1 LGRRIS
7 VFPGWTEVITAAATI
22 TTTSNSLLAKTFWCG
37 KHRLYSNFPT
47 KTALQSSSQSRNINN
62 GQQEVHQEQQQQ
74 ERKPSL
80 SSKRGRDAPTYL
92 PSYLRDARNVE
103 IYHPTLRPNGA
114 IQLSVAENYMME
126 DWLLPAFH
134 DSMHSRT
141 PFFTSDSIYYQ
152 PTQGREDFRQ
162 VLCNVTLPYILQ
174 FHRNRNTTST
184 TTTTATQRL
193 LNPNNLIIGAG
204 CNAVLENLCFC
215 LASLGEGVMIPTPYY
230 AAFEFDLTC
239 RIGTIFF
246 F

>member
-1 LGRRIS
+1 VMSLRNSPLDSR
-7 VFPGWTEVITAAATI
+7 VATI
-22 TTTSNSLLAKTFWCG
+22 TTTTATTVFAKAFWCD
-37 KHRLYSNFPT
+37 KHRLFSNNCPT
-47 KTALQSSSQSRNINN
+47 NTALQSSSQSQNINDHHQQD
-62 GQQEVHQEQQQQ
+62 GQEAQQQQ
-74 ERKPSL
+74 QQQHEQRL

-126 DWLLPAFH
+126 DWLLPAFRG
-134 DSMHSRT
+134 SSTHSLT

-152 PTQGREDFRQ
+152 PTQGREDFRRI
-162 VLCNVTLPYILQ
+162 LCNVTLPYILQ
-174 FHRNRNTTST
+174 FHRKT
-184 TTTTATQRL
+184 TTTTTTTTTTNQRL

-204 CNAVLENLCFC
+204 CNAVLENLCLC

-239 RIGTIFF
+239 RIGTI
-246 F
+246 